1 MFEEAVQG
9 AKGIFRVRRGQQQFP
24 RLPFLFGGY
33 DLPEKKL
40 TFFQK
45 LGQEEVLSET
55 KRLYSGM
62 LKWMVEG
69 DERGKEGVS
78 SELRL
83 QIEACM
89 SLFAKRRI
97 KLVAKMTERNS
108 TFSLIARRQYNGPF
122 LPIKRLNPHTENLIT
137 LFKSAV
143 LNAQNPVYADLQV
156 KHGND
161 LQRDVDYLLA
171 RFHPTEILEQLQ
183 RGEALSPF
191 QQEQLHLLHLHIN
204 RIGVSYDEA
213 LVAIQ
218 GDQRLLV
225 VNEQK
230 EELDGEM
237 EPNVHIVL
245 VRKMTALSKCVWL
258 ERYFPQNCWVLSDL
272 DFVLEASSLSP

>member
-9 AKGIFRVRRGQQQFP
+9 AKSIFRVRRGQQQFP

-33 DLPEKKL
+33 DLPDQKL

-45 LGQEEVLSET
+45 LGQEEVLNET

-62 LKWMVEG
+62 LSWMVEG
-69 DERGKEGVS
+69 DEEGKEGVS
-78 SELRL
+78 TELH
-83 QIEACM
+83 QQVEACM

-97 KLVAKMTERNS
+97 QLIAKMTERNS

-122 LPIKRLNPHTENLIT
+122 LPIKCLNPHSENLVSM
-137 LFKSAV
+137 FNSAV
-143 LNAQNPVYADLQV
+143 LTSQNPVYTDLQV

-161 LQRDVDYLLA
+161 LKRDIDYLLA
-171 RFHPTEILEQLQ
+171 RFNPIEILEQLQ

-218 GDQRLLV
+218 GNQRLLV
-225 VNEQK
+225 VNEHD
-230 EELDGEM
+230 EELDGET

-245 VRKMTALSKCVWL
+245 VRKMTTLVKCAWL
-258 ERYFPQNCWVLSDL
+258 ARYFPQDCWVLSDL
-272 DFVLEASSLSP
+272 DFILDAYSLSP

>member
-9 AKGIFRVRRGQQQFP
+9 AKSIFRVRRGLQQFP

-33 DLPEKKL
+33 DLPVQKL

-45 LGQEEVLSET
+45 LDREEVLNET

-62 LKWMVEG
+62 LRWIIEG
-69 DERGKEGVS
+69 DKEGKEGVS

-89 SLFAKRRI
+89 GLFAKRRI
-97 KLVAKMTERNS
+97 KLIAKKTERDS
-108 TFSLIARRQYNGPF
+108 TFRLIARRQYNGPF
-122 LPIKRLNPHTENLIT
+122 LPIKCLNPHSDNLVSV
-137 LFKSAV
+137 FKSAV
-143 LNAQNPVYADLQV
+143 LSRENPVYEDLQV

-161 LQRDVDYLLA
+161 LKRDIDYVLA
-171 RFHPTEILEQLQ
+171 KFHPTEILEQLQ
-183 RGEALSPF
+183 RGQALSPF

-218 GDQRLLV
+218 DNQRLLV
-225 VNEQK
+225 VSEQQ

-245 VRKMTALSKCVWL
+245 LRKMTILSKCRWL
-258 ERYFPQNCWVLSDL
+258 ESHFPQNCWVLSDL
-272 DFVLEASSLSP
+272 DFILEAYSLSP